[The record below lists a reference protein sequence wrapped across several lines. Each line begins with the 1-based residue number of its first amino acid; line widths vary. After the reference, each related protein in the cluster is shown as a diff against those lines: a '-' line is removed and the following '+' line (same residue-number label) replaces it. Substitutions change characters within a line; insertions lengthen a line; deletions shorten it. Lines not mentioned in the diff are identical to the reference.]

1 MDQQR
6 ITELIEK
13 VYQNKASAQ
22 EIEELDLLYAQYDS
36 KIGYT
41 ESLGKSEKKELRESI
56 YAQIEERLP
65 KETKNPNKPVF
76 KTKFILRVCMAIAA
90 SIFLI
95 GLPIVYLTHL
105 NPEKKAHRQL
115 MADIT
120 PGGNK
125 AFLILA
131 DGRKIDLDAAGNGK
145 VAQQAGISISKTA
158 SGQLSYTF
166 SGPINQSSDPSN
178 DYNTIETPKG
188 GQYLVKLPDGTQVW
202 LNAASSL
209 RFPLAFSGKERKV
222 VLTGE
227 GYFEVAKD
235 KSKPFRVMSG
245 NQMVEVLGTHFNIN
259 SYANEGNIKTTLVEG
274 SVKVHSGAKT
284 NTDLMLIPGQQAINN
299 GHLMSLNTHPDIEEI
314 ISWKEGSFQFNDTS
328 LSSIMRQ
335 LSRWYDVDVEFVGQ
349 VPDYHFHGR
358 ISRDT
363 PIAQIFEILKTGG
376 LNFTIEGR
384 RIIVRD

>member
-1 MDQQR
+1 MKHINEKQLLKILDR
-6 ITELIEK
+6 YNKGTASDEEKKFLETYSMLVNNETDITDVLDEQAIKSNIKQLIDANVGEGKLKQKK
-13 VYQNKASAQ
+13 VGKKIDYRWLSAAAA
-22 EIEELDLLYAQYDS
+22 ILLVVA
-36 KIGYT
+36 IGY
-41 ESLGKSEKKELRESI
+41 LKLDKKPALAGRPQ
-56 YAQIEERLP
+56 A
-65 KETKNPNKPVF
+65 NPQ
-76 KTKFILRVCMAIAA
+76 T
-90 SIFLI
+90 
-95 GLPIVYLTHL
+95 
-105 NPEKKAHRQL
+105 
-115 MADIT
+115 IT

-131 DGRKIDLDAAGNGK
+131 DGSRINLDAAGNGK

-158 SGQLSYTF
+158 SGQLSYTV
-166 SGPINQSSDPSN
+166 SGASNQGSTSA
-178 DYNTIETPKG
+178 YNTIETPKG

-209 RFPLAFSGKERKV
+209 KFPLAFSAKERKV

-259 SYANEGNIKTTLVEG
+259 SYADEGNIKTTLVEG
-274 SVKVHSGAKT
+274 RVKVHSAAKT
-284 NTDLMLIPGQQAINN
+284 NTDLILVPGQQAINT
-299 GHLMSLNTHPDIEEI
+299 GQLMSLNANPDIEEI
-314 ISWKEGSFQFNDTS
+314 ISWKEGSFQFNDSS

-349 VPDYHFHGR
+349 VPDYHFRGR

-363 PIAQIFEILKTGG
+363 PITQIFEILKTGG

>member
-1 MDQQR
+1 MKH
-6 ITELIEK
+6 ITEKQLLKIIDRYNKGTASDEEK
-13 VYQNKASAQ
+13 SFLEAY
-22 EIEELDLLYAQYDS
+22 S
-36 KIGYT
+36 KLANN
-41 ESLGKSEKKELRESI
+41 E
-56 YAQIEERLP
+56 
-65 KETKNPNKPVF
+65 
-76 KTKFILRVCMAIAA
+76 
-90 SIFLI
+90 
-95 GLPIVYLTHL
+95 
-105 NPEKKAHRQL
+105 
-115 MADIT
+115 ADIT
-120 PGGNK
+120 DVLSEKETQALKSDSKARIDANVGSTKLKKKKIDYRWLSAAAAVLLVVILGYLKLDKKTELASVHQAELRTIKPGGNK

-131 DGRKIDLDAAGNGK
+131 DGSKIDLDAAGNGK

-158 SGQLSYTF
+158 SGQLSYVV
-166 SGPINQSSDPSN
+166 SGAINRGSGSASA
-178 DYNTIETPKG
+178 YNTIETPKG

-259 SYANEGNIKTTLVEG
+259 SYADEGSIKTTLVEG

-284 NTDLMLIPGQQAINN
+284 GTDLMLVPGQQAINN
-299 GHLMSLNTHPDIEEI
+299 GELMSLNVHPDIEEI

-349 VPDYHFHGR
+349 VPDYHFRGR

-384 RIIVRD
+384 RIIVKD